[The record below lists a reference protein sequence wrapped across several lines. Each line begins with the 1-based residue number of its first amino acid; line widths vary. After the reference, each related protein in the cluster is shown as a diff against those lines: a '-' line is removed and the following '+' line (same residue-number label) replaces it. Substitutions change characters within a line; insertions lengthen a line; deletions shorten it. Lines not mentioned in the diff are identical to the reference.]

1 MDYKPLVLD
10 HDNNGD
16 PFDSM
21 IAVQTDIQDFEG
33 TIAYQIDTVTKKS
46 YYSQEYLISSFLRTL
61 ETVQLFLST
70 RILLET

>member
-16 PFDSM
+16 PYDSM

-33 TIAYQIDTVTKKS
+33 TIAYQIDTVINLTL
-46 YYSQEYLISSFLRTL
+46 QMISK
-61 ETVQLFLST
+61 
-70 RILLET
+70 